1 MPRRKLIYS
10 DYYPF
15 HITARTPEKNWY
27 GVPKEEVWTFFEE
40 KLNQLSQDF
49 GLKVHAFVL
58 MSNHYHLIASVD
70 PGYDLEWLVQRLQ
83 SAVSHEVNTHLQ
95 QVFYVFEE
103 PSKSSL
109 ITTPTYYKRV
119 LKYVYRNPVEA
130 GICRRVEDYGYST
143 LNRSD
148 IKTVFPYNI
157 DYRVNYKTHKMLPWL
172 NDESCPDWSRLEVYR
187 ELVSKDFQALF
198 PRTY

>member
-1 MPRRKLIYS
+1 MPRRKLIYT

-27 GVPKEEVWTFFEE
+27 GLSKEEVWSVFVER
-40 KLNQLSQDF
+40 LNHLKKEM
-49 GLKVHAFVL
+49 GLKTHAFVL

-70 PGYDLEWLVQRLQ
+70 PLYDLDHAVQRLQ
-83 SAVSHEVNTHLQ
+83 GWVSLELNNFLRKS
-95 QVFYVFEE
+95 FYVFEE

-109 ITTPTYYKRV
+109 ITTPTYYKRA

-130 GICRRVEDYGYST
+130 GICERVDDYKYST
-143 LNRSD
+143 LNCSD

-157 DYRVNYKTHKMLPWL
+157 DFRINYRKEKMLPWL
-172 NDESCPDWSRLEVYR
+172 NDENCPDWSRLEVYR
-187 ELVSKDFQALF
+187 ELASKDFQALF